1 MFSFVSKLQHLCQRL
16 PRWVRVLGGL
26 FAVVCLAGLIAGG
39 MVWRHYA
46 GIADTYDMA
55 DLTRDQRETLMV
67 DAQGEPVGSAGEIE
81 RELVDLVVGDYDVTS
96 HNEEDW
102 REWIFK
108 TYANMRD
115 ALCAHP
121 GVMPLLDNA
130 SYQGA
135 KSLAVADRILR
146 ELLAAGLTPEQAA
159 TLFHML
165 MANMI
170 GSVVLMNEESR
181 RVIAF
186 GQNASEEQQRSR
198 KLSFEMVPLTQF
210 PSIAALAPHL
220 ARLSDAQQFRA
231 SVMQIITAV
240 AG

>member
-1 MFSFVSKLQHLCQRL
+1 MLAAKSTSAASRKTLAKPAKSTKPAT
-16 PRWVRVLGGL
+16 PRGTLSQGL
-26 FAVVCLAGLIAGG
+26 ILRTSLAIIDSDGLAGLTVRKLAEQLGVSAMAIY
-39 MVWRHYA
+39 RHYKNKA
-46 GIADTYDMA
+46 
-55 DLTRDQRETLMV
+55 
-67 DAQGEPVGSAGEIE
+67 EIE
-81 RELVDLVVGDYDVTS
+81 SELVDLVVGDYDVTS
-96 HNEEDW
+96 HSEDDW
-102 REWIFK
+102 KEWIYT

-135 KSLAVADRILR
+135 KALAVADRILR
-146 ELLAAGLTPEQAA
+146 ELLDAGLTAEQAA

-181 RVIAF
+181 RAIVSRVAD
-186 GQNASEEQQRSR
+186 AEEQKRQRL
-198 KLSFEMVPLTQF
+198 LSFEMVPLGQF
-210 PSIAALAPHL
+210 PSIAELAPHL
-220 ARLSDAQQFRA
+220 AKLSDAQQFRA
-231 SVMQIITAV
+231 SVMQIIKAV

>member
-1 MFSFVSKLQHLCQRL
+1 MLVAKSTTRSQQAKPVT
-16 PRWVRVLGGL
+16 PRGTLSQALILRTALAIIDSDG
-26 FAVVCLAGLIAGG
+26 LAGLTVRKLAERLGVSAMAIY
-39 MVWRHYA
+39 RHYKNKA
-46 GIADTYDMA
+46 
-55 DLTRDQRETLMV
+55 
-67 DAQGEPVGSAGEIE
+67 EIE